1 MQATVFQ
8 AEVYDILAC
17 VYGLQM
23 NATPEKYV
31 NTGSDSQAA
40 LQALQAAKQC
50 LHWYIQRCQKVF
62 NDISTQY
69 IVGVYWVP
77 GHARE

>member
-1 MQATVFQ
+1 
-8 AEVYDILAC
+8 
-17 VYGLQM
+17 M

-31 NTGSDSQAA
+31 NTGSECPSGRQIMPP
-40 LQALQAAKQC
+40 LV
-50 LHWYIQRCQKVF
+50 QRCQKVL

-77 GHARE
+77 GHAGV